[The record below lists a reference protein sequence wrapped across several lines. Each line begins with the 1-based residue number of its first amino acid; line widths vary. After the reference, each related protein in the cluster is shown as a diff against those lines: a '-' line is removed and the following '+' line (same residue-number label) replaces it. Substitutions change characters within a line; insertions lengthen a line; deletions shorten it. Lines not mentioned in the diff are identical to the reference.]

1 MMVLFPNRASFAAYA
16 VIAAVALFAACAIW
30 PRDSAAR
37 SSEPGLERLAACQ
50 ACHGI
55 DGIAIVDGAPN
66 LAGQP
71 VSYLEA
77 QLKNF
82 RSADRKNDLMNA
94 IASQLSDA
102 EIAALA
108 RHWNAS
114 PHADAFGAGGREASA
129 VASDVTFPST
139 FPNDFEVYLTNA
151 DPAAKIVVRD
161 WANRA
166 ALEAAR
172 AGKPLPED
180 AVIVVQTS
188 SGRME
193 GERLVADAPLSYAVF
208 AARAG
213 WGERIPE
220 LLRNGNWQF
229 GAFSPDGKQQL
240 QNQAA
245 CLACH
250 KPRAAQ
256 SFMFTYDSLA
266 AHAKKRRS

>member
-1 MMVLFPNRASFAAYA
+1 MRCLSSRRASWAI
-16 VIAAVALFAACAIW
+16 VLGAVALSSAFALW
-30 PRDSAAR
+30 PHDTVAHTA
-37 SSEPGLERLAACQ
+37 EAGLTRLAACR
-50 ACHGI
+50 ACHGA
-55 DGIAIVDGAPN
+55 DGIAILEGAPN

-71 VSYLEA
+71 ASYLEA
-77 QLKNF
+77 QLGLF
-82 RSADRKNDLMNA
+82 RSKERKHAVMNA
-94 IASQLSDA
+94 IAAQLSDG

-108 RHWNAS
+108 RHWS
-114 PHADAFGAGGREASA
+114 GLPRAGSA
-129 VASDVTFPST
+129 KDVDRAQGVVASDVVFPAG
-139 FPNDFEVYLTNA
+139 FPEGFEVYRTAA
-151 DPAAKIVVRD
+151 DPNAKTVVRD

-180 AVIVVQTS
+180 AVIVVETA
-188 SGRME
+188 SGRIE
-193 GERLVADAPLSYAVF
+193 GEKLVADAPLSYAVF

-229 GAFSPDGKQQL
+229 GAFSADREPRL

-250 KPRAAQ
+250 KPQAAQ
-256 SFMFTYDSLA
+256 SFMFTYDTLA